1 MFGISVTQASYK
13 YPIDCIINNDLM
25 KYFHADGR
33 Q

>member
-13 YPIDCIINNDLM
+13 YPIDCTINNDLM
-25 KYFHADGR
+25 KYFHADSR